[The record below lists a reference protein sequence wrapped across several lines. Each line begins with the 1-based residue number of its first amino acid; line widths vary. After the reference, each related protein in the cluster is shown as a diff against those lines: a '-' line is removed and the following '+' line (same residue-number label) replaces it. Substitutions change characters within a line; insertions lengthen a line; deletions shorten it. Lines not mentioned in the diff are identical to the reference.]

1 METALAP
8 PSGQPASKPRPLT
21 FGKATKLLWES
32 AWEAAILAFL
42 VLTFGSIALGIVS
55 GIWRDM
61 TPALPPLVT
70 PDPSLEAEPA
80 SKLDFRFFRQ
90 HRYALIFA
98 AMFIG
103 VTGGRLLKYTGTPKQ
118 QHAAAWAQKAFRRL
132 SEQWFKLIVI
142 NALLALVGAMVLQAL
157 QQVSFTQVLWNI
169 FRDSILAVIQL
180 VASVFPAGVVNAV
193 ELQVAWYK
201 ANELKFIFWLLYTA
215 AICDDLGLPNYKTI
229 GRYLSRR
236 FFKRQ
241 KTAETPSAQA
251 STKG

>member
-8 PSGQPASKPRPLT
+8 PSARQASQPQPLT
-21 FGKATKLLWES
+21 VGKAIELVWES
-32 AWEAAILAFL
+32 ACEAAILAFL
-42 VLTFGSIALGIVS
+42 VLIFGSIALGIVS
-55 GIWRDM
+55 GIWREM

-70 PDPSLEAEPA
+70 SDPSLEAEPS
-80 SKLDFRFFRQ
+80 SKIDFRFFRQ

-103 VTGGRLLKYTGTPKQ
+103 VTGGRLLKYTGTVRQ
-118 QHAAAWAQKAFRRL
+118 QHAAWVQKAFRRI

-157 QQVSFTQVLWNI
+157 QQVSFTQLLWNI

-180 VASVFPAGVVNAV
+180 VASVFPATVVNAI

-241 KTAETPSAQA
+241 KTTETPSAQSSA
-251 STKG
+251 KG